1 MGELRRLVGPRLV
14 GVCAG
19 FRGDRTIAAIAAVI
33 PGDDEGLKLT
43 FPKRNPFVAGEPI
56 TVHLDDRAGS
66 EIYSV
71 ELRVHRVSYRGRVTA
86 VRGNDAWVE
95 PLDFEVVYG
104 SRPAAR
110 FRRDGYLPPTDHRST
125 QPLADSPLA
134 GTSLVDEG
142 ERSNKLGVLVTRS
155 ADRPHTTVMAFLNS
169 TQDDVF
175 LITMKDS
182 YKYHNLERDPRCV
195 FALDHRASFVFER
208 QVDWNY
214 TLFEARA
221 YRIAPSRP
229 LFRAIQAEFVAKNPW
244 EEAFFSAPQAELI
257 HLAPQRIIQQDILCD

>member
-1 MGELRRLVGPRLV
+1 MGELKRLVGYRLV

-19 FRGDRTIAAIAAVI
+19 YRGEGIVAAIAAVI

-43 FPKRNPFVAGEPI
+43 FPKRNPFAAGEAI

-71 ELRVHRVSYRGRVTA
+71 ELRVHRVSYRGRVTT

-95 PLDFEVVYG
+95 PLDFDLVYG

-110 FRRDGYLPPTDHRST
+110 FRKEGYLPP
-125 QPLADSPLA
+125 ADGRPIRGLVDSSLS

-214 TLFEARA
+214 TLFEAQA
-221 YRIAPSRP
+221 YRITRDRP